1 VQLERSVSDSAMK
14 LSLRFAVAE
23 TPLWPTTQQE
33 PKKGPLARAFTKC
46 VARLML
52 NRLAQP

>member
-1 VQLERSVSDSAMK
+1 MQLERSVSDSAMK
-14 LSLRFAVAE
+14 RSLRFPVVE
-23 TPLWPTTQQE
+23 TSLWPTTQQE

-52 NRLAQP
+52 DRRAQP